1 MKLVE
6 TIVERHCGEPLRPFV
21 ELYRRLGSDA
31 ADGASRL
38 VKVVAT
44 GAYSDRL
51 GPPVLAGVPEEI
63 AQEHAA
69 RALFGDE
76 GALNI
81 VRIGGSGY
89 SVLTRTAAGRVRY
102 EPNERCSAG
111 TGETIEGLCTRLGSS
126 LARAVELAQ
135 ASPDAIVVTSR
146 CAVFAKSELTH
157 YANEGEDHGRIFR
170 GVFESVARNV
180 HALYDKVKVD
190 GPVVVV
196 GNGALIGPVVEAFS
210 RLAGVSVIV
219 PPEAGYFEAL
229 GALRY
234 GAADL
239 APRDTAESPPVW
251 PADPESLVR
260 RSPRRIRAL
269 TPAAEG
275 GGSVVWL
282 DNGAAARVEG
292 EPDPCRPRTRPRV
305 DRLQGRLPRPSHG
318 RAAGRRVPAHRGQ
331 PRGGGEGPRR
341 GAARALPR
349 RCGCDRRHGLGP
361 RRRRDRP
368 PCRLPRP
375 GRASHGPQ

>member
-1 MKLVE
+1 M
-6 TIVERHCGEPLRPFV
+6 
-21 ELYRRLGSDA
+21 
-31 ADGASRL
+31 
-38 VKVVAT
+38 
-44 GAYSDRL
+44 
-51 GPPVLAGVPEEI
+51 PEEI

-76 GALNI
+76 GALNV

-111 TGETIEGLCTRLGSS
+111 TGETIEGLCSRLGSS
-126 LARAVELAQ
+126 LERAVELAQ

-210 RLAGVSVIV
+210 RLAGVTVVV

-234 GAADL
+234 G
-239 APRDTAESPPVW
+239 V
-251 PADPESLVR
+251 
-260 RSPRRIRAL
+260 
-269 TPAAEG
+269 
-275 GGSVVWL
+275 GGSR
-282 DNGAAARVEG
+282 DRA
-292 EPDPCRPRTRPRV
+292 TR
-305 DRLQGRLPRPSHG
+305 Q
-318 RAAGRRVPAHRGQ
+318 RAAPSGRPTPRAWCGARRVAS
-331 PRGGGEGPRR
+331 
-341 GAARALPR
+341 ARS
-349 RCGCDRRHGLGP
+349 
-361 RRRRDRP
+361 RRRRREAAP
-368 PCRLPRP
+368 LS
-375 GRASHGPQ
+375 G